1 MRNVGIYVHIPFC
14 KRKCYYCDFI
24 SYDNKNEKIEEYIK
38 YLKYEI
44 YQTGEGSKLDVK
56 NNLIEPLKIS
66 SIYIGGGTPSYI
78 DSKYIVEIIE
88 LIKKEFELYEDAEIT
103 IEINPGTVDKQKLL
117 DYKNIGINRLS
128 IGVQSNSNTLL
139 NDIGRIHSYE
149 EFLNTYNLAREIGF
163 NNINLDFIIGLPNQ
177 KDEDIDNL
185 IKEIERLS
193 PEHISIYSLMIEE
206 NTKMYKDYIKNIIK
220 LPNEDIERQTYWKI
234 KRNLENDGY
243 LHYEISNFAK
253 YGYESKH
260 NLACWNQEE
269 YIGFGVAAHSYTDGA
284 RYSNIA
290 NIDEYIDNFKN
301 NKDIDNIIFHE
312 KQNNEMKMK
321 EYMFLGFRKIK
332 GVNIDQFYNK
342 FKEDVFDVFSKE
354 LSKLIKIGL
363 IEINDNYIK
372 LTNRGLDL
380 ANLVFE
386 EFC

>member
-149 EFLNTYNLAREIGF
+149 EFLSTYNLAREIGF

-185 IKEIERLS
+185 IKEIKRLS

-206 NTKMYKDYIKNIIK
+206 NTKMYKDYIKNIIN
-220 LPNEDIERQTYWKI
+220 LPSEDIERQIYWKM
-234 KRNLENDGY
+234 KRSLENNGY
-243 LHYEISNFAK
+243 IHYEISNFAK
-253 YGYESKH
+253 DGYESKH

-342 FKEDVFDVFSKE
+342 FKEDVFDVFSEE

>member
-14 KRKCYYCDFI
+14 KKKCYYCDFI
-24 SYDNKNEKIEEYIK
+24 SYDNKKEKIEEYIK

-44 YQTGEGSKLDVK
+44 YETGEGTKLDLK
-56 NNLIEPLKIS
+56 NNLIEPLKIT

-78 DSKYIVEIIE
+78 DSKYIIEIIKI
-88 LIKKEFELYEDAEIT
+88 IKKEFEVYDDAEIT
-103 IEINPGTVDKQKLL
+103 IEINPGTVNEQKLI

-128 IGVQSNSNTLL
+128 IGVQSNNNSLL
-139 NDIGRIHSYE
+139 NNIGRIHSYE
-149 EFLNTYNLAREIGF
+149 EFLSTYKLARKIGF

-177 KDEDIDNL
+177 TDKDINDL
-185 IKEIERLS
+185 IHEIKRLS

-206 NTKMYKDYIKNIIK
+206 NTKMYKDYISNVIK
-220 LPNEDIERQTYWKI
+220 LPNEDIERKTYWKI
-234 KRNLENDGY
+234 KNNLESNGY
-243 LHYEISNFAK
+243 IHYEISNFAK
-253 YGYESKH
+253 IGYESKH

-269 YIGFGVAAHSYTDGA
+269 YMGFGVAAHSYTDGA
-284 RYSNIA
+284 RYSNIPK
-290 NIDEYIDNFKN
+290 IDEYIDNFKN

-312 KQNNEMKMK
+312 KQNNESKMK

-332 GVNIDQFYNK
+332 GINVVDFYNK
-342 FKEDVFDVFSKE
+342 FKKDVFDIFSEE

-363 IEINDNYIK
+363 IETNNNYIK
-372 LTNRGLDL
+372 LTKKGLDL

>member
-14 KRKCYYCDFI
+14 KKKCYYCDFI
-24 SYDNKNEKIEEYIK
+24 SYDNKKEKIEEYIK

-44 YQTGEGSKLDVK
+44 YETGEGTKLDLK
-56 NNLIEPLKIS
+56 NNLIEPLKIT

-78 DSKYIVEIIE
+78 DSKYIIEIIKI
-88 LIKKEFELYEDAEIT
+88 IKKEFEVYDDAEIT
-103 IEINPGTVDKQKLL
+103 IEINPGTVNEQKLI

-128 IGVQSNSNTLL
+128 IGVQSNNNSLL
-139 NDIGRIHSYE
+139 NNIGRIHSYE
-149 EFLNTYNLAREIGF
+149 EFLSTYKLARKIGF

-177 KDEDIDNL
+177 TDKDINDL
-185 IKEIERLS
+185 IHEIKRLS

-206 NTKMYKDYIKNIIK
+206 NTKMYKDYINNVIK
-220 LPNEDIERQTYWKI
+220 LPNEDIERKTYWKI
-234 KRNLENDGY
+234 KNNLESNGY
-243 LHYEISNFAK
+243 IHYEISNFAK
-253 YGYESKH
+253 IGYESKH

-269 YIGFGVAAHSYTDGA
+269 YMGFGVAAHSYTDGA
-284 RYSNIA
+284 RYSNIP

-312 KQNNEMKMK
+312 KQNNESKMK

-332 GVNIDQFYNK
+332 GINVDDFYNK
-342 FKEDVFDVFSKE
+342 FKKDVFDIFSEE

-363 IEINDNYIK
+363 IETNNNYIK
-372 LTNRGLDL
+372 LTKKGLDL

>member
-206 NTKMYKDYIKNIIK
+206 NTKMYKDYIKNIIN
-220 LPNEDIERQTYWKI
+220 LPSEDIERQIYWKI

>member
-149 EFLNTYNLAREIGF
+149 EFLSTYNLAREIGF

-185 IKEIERLS
+185 IKEIKRLS

-206 NTKMYKDYIKNIIK
+206 NTKMYKDYIKNIIN
-220 LPNEDIERQTYWKI
+220 LPSEDIERQIYWKI
-234 KRNLENDGY
+234 KRSLENNGY
-243 LHYEISNFAK
+243 IHYEISNFAK
-253 YGYESKH
+253 DGYESKH

-342 FKEDVFDVFSKE
+342 FKEDVFDVFSEE

>member
-14 KRKCYYCDFI
+14 KKKCYYCDFI
-24 SYDNKNEKIEEYIK
+24 SYDNKNEKIEDYIK

-44 YQTGEGSKLDVK
+44 YETGEGTKLDLK
-56 NNLIEPLKIS
+56 NNLIEPIKIT

-78 DSKYIVEIIE
+78 DSKYIIEIIKI
-88 LIKKEFELYEDAEIT
+88 IKKEFEVYDDAEIT
-103 IEINPGTVDKQKLL
+103 IEINPGTVNEQKLI

-128 IGVQSNSNTLL
+128 IGVQSNNNSLL
-139 NDIGRIHSYE
+139 NNIGRIHSYE
-149 EFLNTYNLAREIGF
+149 EFLSTYKLARKIGF

-177 KDEDIDNL
+177 TDKDINDL
-185 IKEIERLS
+185 IHEIKRLS

-206 NTKMYKDYIKNIIK
+206 NTKMYKDYINNVIK
-220 LPNEDIERQTYWKI
+220 LPNEDIERKTYWKI
-234 KRNLENDGY
+234 KNNLESNGY
-243 LHYEISNFAK
+243 IHYEISNFAK
-253 YGYESKH
+253 IGYESKH

-269 YIGFGVAAHSYTDGA
+269 YMGFGVAAHSYTDGA
-284 RYSNIA
+284 RYSNIP

-312 KQNNEMKMK
+312 KQNNESKMK

-332 GVNIDQFYNK
+332 GINVDDFYNK
-342 FKEDVFDVFSKE
+342 FKKDVFDIFSEE

-363 IEINDNYIK
+363 IETNNNYIK
-372 LTNRGLDL
+372 LTKKGLDL

>member
-149 EFLNTYNLAREIGF
+149 EFLSTYNLAREIGF

-185 IKEIERLS
+185 IKEIKRLS

-206 NTKMYKDYIKNIIK
+206 NTKMYKDYRKNIIN
-220 LPNEDIERQTYWKI
+220 LPSEDIERQIYWKI

>member
-149 EFLNTYNLAREIGF
+149 EFLSTYNLAREIGF

-185 IKEIERLS
+185 IKEIKRLS

-206 NTKMYKDYIKNIIK
+206 NTKMYKDYIKNIIN
-220 LPNEDIERQTYWKI
+220 LPSEDIERQIYWKI

>member
-149 EFLNTYNLAREIGF
+149 EFLSTYNLAREIGF

>member
-24 SYDNKNEKIEEYIK
+24 SYDNKNEKIQEYIK

-44 YQTGEGSKLDVK
+44 YQTGEGAKLDVK

-88 LIKKEFELYEDAEIT
+88 LIKKEFEIYDNAEIT

-149 EFLNTYNLAREIGF
+149 EFLDTYTLARKIGF
-163 NNINLDFIIGLPNQ
+163 ENINLDFIIGLPNQ
-177 KDEDIDNL
+177 KMEDIDNL
-185 IKEIERLS
+185 IIEIKKLS
-193 PEHISIYSLMIEE
+193 PEHISIYSLMLEE
-206 NTKMYKDYIKNIIK
+206 NTKMFEKYKNNSLE
-220 LPNEDIERQTYWKI
+220 LPDENMERQMYWKL
-234 KRNLENDGY
+234 KNSLEKNGY
-243 LHYEISNFAK
+243 IHYEISNFAK
-253 YGYESKH
+253 KGCESRH

-269 YIGFGVAAHSYTDGA
+269 YMGFGVAAHSYTDGA

-290 NIDEYIDNFKN
+290 NVDEYIDNFKN

-332 GVNIDQFYNK
+332 GINIDQFYNK
-342 FKEDVFDVFSKE
+342 FKEDVFDVFSEE

-363 IEINDNYIK
+363 IEISDNYIK

>member
-14 KRKCYYCDFI
+14 KKKCYYCDFI
-24 SYDNKNEKIEEYIK
+24 SYDNKKEKIEEYIK

-44 YQTGEGSKLDVK
+44 YETGEGTKLDLK
-56 NNLIEPLKIS
+56 NNLIEPIKIT

-78 DSKYIVEIIE
+78 DSKYIIEIIKI
-88 LIKKEFELYEDAEIT
+88 IKKEFEVYDDAEIT
-103 IEINPGTVDKQKLL
+103 IEINPGTVNEQKLI

-128 IGVQSNSNTLL
+128 IGVQSNNNSLL
-139 NDIGRIHSYE
+139 NNIGRIHSYE
-149 EFLNTYNLAREIGF
+149 EFLSTYKLARKIGF

-177 KDEDIDNL
+177 TDKDINDL
-185 IKEIERLS
+185 IHEIKRLS

-206 NTKMYKDYIKNIIK
+206 NTKMYKDYINNVIK
-220 LPNEDIERQTYWKI
+220 LPNEDIERKIYWKI
-234 KRNLENDGY
+234 KNNLESNGY
-243 LHYEISNFAK
+243 IHYEISNFAK
-253 YGYESKH
+253 IGYESKH

-269 YIGFGVAAHSYTDGA
+269 YMGFGVAAHSYTDGA
-284 RYSNIA
+284 RYSNIP

-312 KQNNEMKMK
+312 KQNNESKMK

-332 GVNIDQFYNK
+332 GINVDDFYNK
-342 FKEDVFDVFSKE
+342 FKKDVFDIFLEE

-363 IEINDNYIK
+363 IETNNNYIK
-372 LTNRGLDL
+372 LTKKGLDL

>member
-220 LPNEDIERQTYWKI
+220 LPSEDVERQTYWKI
-234 KRNLENDGY
+234 KKSLEDNGY

-253 YGYESKH
+253 DGYESKH

-269 YIGFGVAAHSYTDGA
+269 YMGFGVAAHSYTDGA

-290 NIDEYIDNFKN
+290 NVDEYIDNFKN

-332 GVNIDQFYNK
+332 GINIDQFYNK
-342 FKEDVFDVFSKE
+342 FKEDVFDVFSEE

-363 IEINDNYIK
+363 IEISDNYIK

>member
-14 KRKCYYCDFI
+14 KKKCYYCDFI
-24 SYDNKNEKIEEYIK
+24 SYDNKKEKIEDYIK

-44 YQTGEGSKLDVK
+44 YETGEGTKLDLK
-56 NNLIEPLKIS
+56 NNLIEPLKIT

-78 DSKYIVEIIE
+78 DSKYIIEIIKI
-88 LIKKEFELYEDAEIT
+88 IKQEFEVYDDAEIT
-103 IEINPGTVDKQKLL
+103 IEINPGTVNEQKLI

-128 IGVQSNSNTLL
+128 IGVQSNNNSLL
-139 NDIGRIHSYE
+139 NNIGRIHSYE
-149 EFLNTYNLAREIGF
+149 EFLSTYKLARKIGF

-177 KDEDIDNL
+177 TDKDINDL
-185 IKEIERLS
+185 IHEIKRLS

-206 NTKMYKDYIKNIIK
+206 NTKMYKDYINNVIK
-220 LPNEDIERQTYWKI
+220 LPNEDIERKTYWKI
-234 KRNLENDGY
+234 KNNLESNGY
-243 LHYEISNFAK
+243 IHYEISNFAK
-253 YGYESKH
+253 IGYESKH

-269 YIGFGVAAHSYTDGA
+269 YMGFGVAAHSYTDGA
-284 RYSNIA
+284 RYSNIS

-312 KQNNEMKMK
+312 KQNNESKMK

-332 GVNIDQFYNK
+332 GINVDDFYNK
-342 FKEDVFDVFSKE
+342 FKKDVFDIFSEE

-363 IEINDNYIK
+363 IETNNNYIK
-372 LTNRGLDL
+372 LTKKGLDL

>member
-149 EFLNTYNLAREIGF
+149 EFLSTYNLAREIGF

-185 IKEIERLS
+185 IKEIKRLS

-206 NTKMYKDYIKNIIK
+206 NTKMYKDYIKNIIN
-220 LPNEDIERQTYWKI
+220 LPSEDIERQIYWKI
-234 KRNLENDGY
+234 KRSLENNGY
-243 LHYEISNFAK
+243 IHYEISNFAK
-253 YGYESKH
+253 DGYESKH

>member
-14 KRKCYYCDFI
+14 KKKCYYCDFI
-24 SYDNKNEKIEEYIK
+24 SYDNKNEKIEDYIK

-44 YQTGEGSKLDVK
+44 YETGEGTKLDLK
-56 NNLIEPLKIS
+56 NNLIEPIKIT

-78 DSKYIVEIIE
+78 DSKYIIEIIKI
-88 LIKKEFELYEDAEIT
+88 IKKEFEVYDDAEIT
-103 IEINPGTVDKQKLL
+103 IEINPGTVNEQKLI

-128 IGVQSNSNTLL
+128 IGVQINNNSLL
-139 NDIGRIHSYE
+139 NNIGRIHSYE
-149 EFLNTYNLAREIGF
+149 EFLSTYKLARKIGF

-177 KDEDIDNL
+177 TDKDINDL
-185 IKEIERLS
+185 IHEIKRLS

-206 NTKMYKDYIKNIIK
+206 NTKMYKDYINNVIK
-220 LPNEDIERQTYWKI
+220 LPNEDIERKTYWKI
-234 KRNLENDGY
+234 KNNLESNGY
-243 LHYEISNFAK
+243 IHYEISNFAK
-253 YGYESKH
+253 IGYESKH

-269 YIGFGVAAHSYTDGA
+269 YMGFGVAAHSYTDGA
-284 RYSNIA
+284 RYSNIP

-312 KQNNEMKMK
+312 KQNNESKMK

-332 GVNIDQFYNK
+332 GINVDDFYNK
-342 FKEDVFDVFSKE
+342 FKKDVFDIFSEE

-363 IEINDNYIK
+363 IETNNNYIK
-372 LTNRGLDL
+372 LTKKGLDL